1 MKKFFATLM
10 TVTMVAGMLAGCG
23 SAKEQ
28 PATGSTSAE
37 PNAAS
42 TAGAP
47 LKIGMTGPLTGDNS
61 AYGIAVRG
69 GMQVAVDE
77 INAKGGLQIDFR
89 AEDDEADV
97 SDKAVAAYNTLK
109 DWGMQLFAGA
119 TTTGSSLT
127 LAAETANDEIFMLTP
142 SASAVDVAMTNTLKD
157 WGMQLFAG
165 ATTTGSSLTLAA
177 ETANDEIFMLTP
189 SASAVDVAMT
199 GTNVHQMCFTD
210 PNQGA
215 SAAELMAQKWPD
227 ATIGMIYDSSDA
239 YSSGVAEGFLAKA
252 QELNLNVAVS
262 DAAFTA
268 DNKADLST
276 QVTKCKDAGCDLV
289 FLPFYYAEA
298 SRVLTY
304 ANSIGYKPTFFGCDG
319 DLSTQVTKCKD
330 AGCDLVFL
338 PFYYAEASRVLTY
351 ANSIGYKPT
360 FFGCDG
366 MDGILTVEGF
376 NHELAEGLVLMTPF
390 DANATDERTVAFVE
404 QFKANNDG
412 LVPNQFAADGYDVIY
427 ALYDACVAAGIDG
440 STAPQDVAFVEQFK
454 ANNDGLVPN
463 QFAAD
468 GYDVIYAL
476 YDACVAAGID
486 GSTAP
491 QDACTKLC
499 EQFQSMTFDG
509 LTGKDMSWDANG
521 MISKAPAAVVVTD
534 GVYVPMA

>member
-1 MKKFFATLM
+1 MKKFFALLTAM
-10 TVTMVAGMLAGCG
+10 TMTAGMLAGCG
-23 SAKEQ
+23 GSKEQ
-28 PATGSTSAE
+28 PATQPAAGGSSAE
-37 PNAAS
+37 TTASAAAPSNAG
-42 TAGAP
+42 TP
-47 LKIGMTGPLTGDNS
+47 LKIGMTGPLTGDAS

-77 INAKGGLQIDFR
+77 INAKGGLQIEFR
-89 AEDDEADV
+89 AEDDEADA

-109 DWGMQLFAGA
+109 DWGMQF
-119 TTTGSSLT
+119 
-127 LAAETANDEIFMLTP
+127 
-142 SASAVDVAMTNTLKD
+142 
-157 WGMQLFAG
+157 FAG

-227 ATIGMIYDSSDA
+227 ATIGVIYDSSDA
-239 YSSGVAEGFLAKA
+239 YSAGVAEGFLEKA
-252 QELNLNVAVS
+252 QELSLNVAVS

-319 DLSTQVTKCKD
+319 
-330 AGCDLVFL
+330 
-338 PFYYAEASRVLTY
+338 
-351 ANSIGYKPT
+351 
-360 FFGCDG
+360 

-376 NHELAEGLVLMTPF
+376 NHDLAEGLVLMTPF
-390 DANATDERTVAFVE
+390 DANATDERTVSFVE

-440 STAPQDVAFVEQFK
+440 STPHEE
-454 ANNDGLVPN
+454 
-463 QFAAD
+463 
-468 GYDVIYAL
+468 
-476 YDACVAAGID
+476 ACA
-486 GSTAP
+486 
-491 QDACTKLC
+491 KLC

-509 LTGKDMSWDANG
+509 LTGKGMSWDANG